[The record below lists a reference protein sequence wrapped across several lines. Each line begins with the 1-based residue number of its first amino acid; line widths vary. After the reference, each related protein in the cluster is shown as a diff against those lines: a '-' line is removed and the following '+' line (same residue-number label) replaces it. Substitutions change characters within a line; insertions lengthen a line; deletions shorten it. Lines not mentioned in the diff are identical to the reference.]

1 MNIMEIINMD
11 MSKYP
16 MNMNRNMNIKLV
28 NMKRRSMILS
38 NLVKVYL
45 ALNFNIN
52 SQPMN
57 MKKLEFL
64 K

>member
-52 SQPMN
+52 YQPMN
-57 MKKLEFL
+57 MKKLEF
-64 K
+64 

>member
-1 MNIMEIINMD
+1 MNIMKIINMD

-57 MKKLEFL
+57 MKKLEF
-64 K
+64 

>member
-57 MKKLEFL
+57 MKKLEF
-64 K
+64 